1 MGCPGFVMLVKYEAI
16 DHSCYQSNILIHYW
30 YKIVSL
36 ETWPQFSDPKRSDR
50 LDNNVD
56 GAAIY
61 GDRKNRQRPIKRTT
75 AAWNGMGS

>member
-1 MGCPGFVMLVKYEAI
+1 MKELSFSGQCIRGPDITV
-16 DHSCYQSNILIHYW
+16 D
-30 YKIVSL
+30 KIVSL
-36 ETWPQFSDPKRSDR
+36 ETWPQFSELWRSDR

-75 AAWNGMGS
+75 AGWNGMGSSPPFE